1 MAANAG
7 SVTGACATNSSTH
20 HAPQRSAACDAR
32 SKLLSHR
39 ASTASPDTRFTTMID
54 HKSLINRLVEEF
66 DQRNPERSVII
77 DYAVDVAEETGY
89 PAEVVVPHD
98 DDETSL
104 ILLDID
110 APISSI
116 IGYVAKG
123 LASVEAGFSA
133 DDDTVQALSDHYI
146 SLVEFEIAREFA
158 EDD

>member
-1 MAANAG
+1 
-7 SVTGACATNSSTH
+7 
-20 HAPQRSAACDAR
+20 
-32 SKLLSHR
+32 
-39 ASTASPDTRFTTMID
+39 MID

-66 DQRNPERSVII
+66 DQRNPERSVVI